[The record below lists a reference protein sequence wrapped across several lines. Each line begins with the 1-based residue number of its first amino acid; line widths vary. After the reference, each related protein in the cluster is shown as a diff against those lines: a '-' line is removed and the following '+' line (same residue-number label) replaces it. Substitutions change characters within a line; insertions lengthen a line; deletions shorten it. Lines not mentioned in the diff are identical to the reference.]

1 MSLNIGSNIISPIQ
15 INNVINN
22 LDNYNIIPNKQQQI
36 INNNDNTIIFEMPNY
51 FRDGSNREY
60 KNFNATGL
68 SSLDTILITG
78 WIGYESSGVIT
89 QGWRNIGIQTSY
101 ITREFNYSGYKLI
114 LDTTNRRLE
123 IYTGKSTCYQLNM
136 YKINNYDGMNQ
147 VTVESIPSEY
157 IIPKGTL
164 SVLNSGTFDAKSYAS
179 VNVPGMTTPTWIAAS
194 ITNSI
199 GKINYSINLS
209 SGFKSTSQ
217 SFSSS
222 ITLPSVIG
230 TTIIPSNTSQIA
242 VNSYQWTK
250 GSVIVD
256 AIPNSIGIYQK
267 IIKKTVTIDELNVFF
282 STQTS
287 IPFYAFYSNKSLSGI
302 LNLGTVNTIGSSAFT
317 YCTKITDL
325 IGPNV
330 IEISAYA
337 LSGLSLNT
345 ISLPKV
351 QKISNGFN
359 QNGKALS
366 SVYFPELISANF
378 SYCNAVSF
386 YDLPKISY
394 LSSYFFYQNYAL
406 TSINLSSVSFISG
419 GYVFCLCGK
428 LTNIYLPNLTLLSNA
443 TAFISGCGNLT
454 TISFPKLANIIG
466 GNVFNSCAKL
476 TSLYL
481 MNNSV
486 IQVSTSSFIGANSP
500 FLNSSYL
507 SGNYASIYV
516 PSSLVNDYK
525 THSIWSW
532 FSDRFVGV

>member
-1 MSLNIGSNIISPIQ
+1 MSLNIGSNQISPIQ
-15 INNVINN
+15 IDNVINN
-22 LDNYNIIPNKQQQI
+22 QLNKTVTPTKSQQVI
-36 INNNDNTIIFEMPNY
+36 TVNDTIFEMPSY
-51 FRDGSNREY
+51 FRDGSSTEY
-60 KNFNATGL
+60 KNFNGSGL
-68 SSLDTILITG
+68 TSSDTILITG
-78 WIGYESSGVIT
+78 WVGYERSGAVT
-89 QGWRNIGIQTSY
+89 QHWRNINIQTLY
-101 ITREFNYSGYKLI
+101 TTQTFNYDSSHYIK
-114 LDTTNRRLE
+114 LDTSRQRLE
-123 IYTGKSTCYQLNM
+123 IHTGEITCYQLNM
-136 YKINNYDGMNQ
+136 YKLSGYDGMDQ
-147 VTVESIPSEY
+147 VTIEPIPSDY
-157 IIPKGTL
+157 IIPEGTL
-164 SVLNSGTFDAKSYAS
+164 TISAPGIVNATSYAS
-179 VNVPGMTTPTWIAAS
+179 ISIPGMTTPTWNTAT
-194 ITNSI
+194 ITNNT
-199 GKINYSINLS
+199 GKINYSINLP

-217 SFSSS
+217 TFTSS
-222 ITLPSVIG
+222 ITLPSTEG
-230 TTIIPSNTSQIA
+230 TTIIPSEISQIA
-242 VNSYQWTK
+242 VNNYQWTK

-267 IIKKTVTIDELNVFF
+267 IIKKTVTVDELNVFF

-287 IPFYAFYSNKSLSGI
+287 IPYYAFYSNKSLSGI
-302 LNLGTVNTIGSSAFT
+302 LNLGTVSTIGSSAFT

-330 IEISAYA
+330 VEISAYA
-337 LSGLSLNT
+337 LSGVSLNT

-351 QKISNGFN
+351 KKISNGFN
-359 QNGKALS
+359 QNGKVLS

-406 TSINLSSVSFISG
+406 ISINLPSVSFISG
-419 GYVFCLCGK
+419 GSAFCLCGK

-454 TISFPKLANIIG
+454 TISFPKLTNITG

-486 IQVSTSSFIGANSP
+486 IQVSTSSFIGTSSP

-507 SGNYASIYV
+507 SGQYASIYV

-532 FSDRFVGV
+532 FTDRFVGI